1 MDCPLCKDNEVVAT
15 DSKDKAGSIR
25 WPSPTPLFAW
35 WWVAFAASVVS
46 CKFCSKCRMVL
57 TYDTYYETIENEKK
71 KDEKIT
77 SLEKKVEELQDQQQ
91 KQHRQQK
98 QLIKAAGRAA
108 FLAIT
113 RKVKGRWRSAFAK

>member
-1 MDCPLCKDNEVVAT
+1 
-15 DSKDKAGSIR
+15 
-25 WPSPTPLFAW
+25 
-35 WWVAFAASVVS
+35 
-46 CKFCSKCRMVL
+46 MVL

-113 RKVKGRWRSAFAK
+113 RKVKGR